1 MPGNQAEKTPRR
13 IAIIL
18 GPGGSGR
25 RLLDLVLPLL
35 THDRGVEM
43 HGVFLEE
50 AEVRHAAEL
59 PFVQELCRVTFS
71 VREFTSDQFERALA
85 LRMRTA
91 QRALSV
97 LAQRTGV
104 AHSFRNIRGPAARL
118 LSETA
123 RVSDIMVFEPARMI
137 APPAAHPLAGR
148 RPSRRIVVAM
158 GDLESGRKAL
168 LAAAHLAEGDARRI
182 SIVATASAA
191 GDEAAPGA
199 ALGAMLDGLLRKIL
213 PAQPIR
219 VRIIPDDAGL
229 RGLVDAVRAEGAAL
243 FVIAATEALLEP
255 ANLHYLRERLRCP
268 ICLVRQWE
276 EHGNGSTQ
284 TGTTIAGSTSLR

>member
-1 MPGNQAEKTPRR
+1 MAMAVGQPEKTPRR
-13 IAIIL
+13 IAVIL

-25 RLLDLVLPLL
+25 RLLELVLPLL
-35 THDRGVEM
+35 TRDREVEM

-104 AHSFRNIRGPAARL
+104 THSFRNIRGPAARL

-123 RVSDIMVFEPARMI
+123 RVSDIMVFEPVRMI

-158 GDLESGRKAL
+158 GDLESGRMAL
-168 LAAAHLAEGDARRI
+168 LAAAHLAEGDASRI
-182 SIVATASAA
+182 SVVATASAA
-191 GDEAAPGA
+191 GDQVA
-199 ALGAMLDGLLRKIL
+199 ALDSLLRKIL
-213 PAQPIR
+213 PARPIR
-219 VRIIPDDAGL
+219 VRIVPDDVGL
-229 RGLVDAVRAEGAAL
+229 RGLVDAVRAERAAL
-243 FVIAATEALLEP
+243 FVTAATEALLEP
-255 ANLHYLRERLRCP
+255 VNLHYLRERLRCP

-276 EHGNGSTQ
+276 ELGNSSTN
-284 TGTTIAGSTSLR
+284 

>member
-1 MPGNQAEKTPRR
+1 MTMAVHQPKKTPRR
-13 IAIIL
+13 ISVIL

-25 RLLDLVLPLL
+25 KLLELVLPLL
-35 THDRGVEM
+35 LRDREVEM

-50 AEVRHAAEL
+50 VEVWHAAEL

-91 QRALSV
+91 RRALAV

-104 AHSFRNIRGPAARL
+104 THSFRNIRGSAARL

-123 RVSDIMVFEPARMI
+123 RVSDIMVFEPARMV

-158 GDLESGRKAL
+158 GDLESGRMAL

-182 SIVATASAA
+182 SVVVAASAA
-191 GDEAAPGA
+191 GDESAQGA
-199 ALGAMLDGLLRKIL
+199 ARGVTLDSMFRKVL

-219 VRIIPDDAGL
+219 VRIVPDDVGL

-243 FVIAATEALLEP
+243 LVTAATEALLEP

-268 ICLVRQWE
+268 ICLVRKWE
-276 EHGNGSTQ
+276 ALGNS
-284 TGTTIAGSTSLR
+284 

>member
-1 MPGNQAEKTPRR
+1 
-13 IAIIL
+13 
-18 GPGGSGR
+18 
-25 RLLDLVLPLL
+25 
-35 THDRGVEM
+35 M

-71 VREFTSDQFERALA
+71 VREFTSDHFERALA

-104 AHSFRNIRGPAARL
+104 AYSFRNIRGPAARL

-148 RPSRRIVVAM
+148 RPSRRIVVAV
-158 GDLESGRKAL
+158 GDLESGRMAL

-182 SIVATASAA
+182 SVVATASAA
-191 GDEAAPGA
+191 GVAAG
-199 ALGAMLDGLLRKIL
+199 GVTLDSVLDSPLDNPLINLFRKVL

-219 VRIIPDDAGL
+219 VRIIPDDVGL

-243 FVIAATEALLEP
+243 FVTAATEALLQP
-255 ANLHYLRERLRCP
+255 ANLHFLRERLRCP

-276 EHGNGSTQ
+276 EREKSSTY
-284 TGTTIAGSTSLR
+284 

>member
-1 MPGNQAEKTPRR
+1 MMMAVDQPEKTPRR
-13 IAIIL
+13 IAVIL

-25 RLLDLVLPLL
+25 NLLDLVLPLL
-35 THDRGVEM
+35 TRDREVEM

-104 AHSFRNIRGPAARL
+104 VHSFRNIRGPAARL

-137 APPAAHPLAGR
+137 APPAARPLAGR
-148 RPSRRIVVAM
+148 RPSRRIVVAI
-158 GDLESGRKAL
+158 GDLESGRMAL

-182 SIVATASAA
+182 SVVATASAA
-191 GDEAAPGA
+191 GDESVLVAAG
-199 ALGAMLDGLLRKIL
+199 GMTLDSLFRKAL

-219 VRIIPDDAGL
+219 VRIIPDEVGL

-243 FVIAATEALLEP
+243 FVTAATEALLEP
-255 ANLHYLRERLRCP
+255 ASLHFLRERLRCP
-268 ICLVRQWE
+268 ICLVRRWE
-276 EHGNGSTQ
+276 ERGNSSTY
-284 TGTTIAGSTSLR
+284 

>member
-1 MPGNQAEKTPRR
+1 MAVDRPEKTPRR
-13 IAIIL
+13 IAVIL

-25 RLLDLVLPLL
+25 NLLDLVLPLL
-35 THDRGVEM
+35 TRDREVEM

-158 GDLESGRKAL
+158 GDLASGRMAL
-168 LAAAHLAEGDARRI
+168 LAAAHLAEGDARRM
-182 SIVATASAA
+182 SVVATASAA
-191 GDEAAPGA
+191 GDESAPGAAPGA
-199 ALGAMLDGLLRKIL
+199 TLGAALESLFRETL

-219 VRIIPDDAGL
+219 VRIIADDAGL

-243 FVIAATEALLEP
+243 LVIAATEALLEP

-276 EHGNGSTQ
+276 ERGSR
-284 TGTTIAGSTSLR
+284 SSY